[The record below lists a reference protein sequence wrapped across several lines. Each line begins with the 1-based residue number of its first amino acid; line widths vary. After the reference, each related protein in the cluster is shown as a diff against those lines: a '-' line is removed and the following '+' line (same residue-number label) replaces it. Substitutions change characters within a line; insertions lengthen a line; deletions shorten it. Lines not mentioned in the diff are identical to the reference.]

1 MTYALVN
8 GVNIYYETHGS
19 GTPLVF
25 CHEFAGDYRS
35 WESQVGF
42 FSRNYE
48 VITYCARG
56 YPPSDVPDSV
66 DLYSQS
72 QFVNDLKGLLTTL
85 NVEKVHLVGLSMGGN
100 VALNFA
106 ISFPGMVFS
115 LVVAGT
121 GTGSDEPALF
131 RARVDGMADG
141 MENEGMSFMSSYL
154 GGPARVQLKQ
164 KDPKGYEVFRNNFM
178 QHSPV
183 GSANTF
189 RGVLKQRPPIY
200 DLEHKLKSLNIPTLV
215 VIGDE
220 DDPCIQPAL
229 FMSKNIPSAGLAVFP
244 RSGHAVNLEEPEL
257 FNRTLMDFLIQV
269 EREKWHKK
277 YFGKV
282 DGSLE

>member
-85 NVEKVHLVGLSMGGN
+85 NVEKAHLVGLSMGGN

-106 ISFPGMVFS
+106 ISFPRMVFS

-121 GTGSDEPALF
+121 GTGSDEPAVC

-141 MENEGMSFMSSYL
+141 RENEGMSFMSSYL

-183 GSANTF
+183 VSANTF

-244 RSGHAVNLEEPEL
+244 RSVHAVNCLLYTSPSP
-257 FNRTLMDFLIQV
+257 RDATLSRMQSY
-269 EREKWHKK
+269 E
-277 YFGKV
+277 
-282 DGSLE
+282 

>member
-42 FSRNYE
+42 FSRNYK

-121 GTGSDEPALF
+121 VTG
-131 RARVDGMADG
+131 
-141 MENEGMSFMSSYL
+141 
-154 GGPARVQLKQ
+154 
-164 KDPKGYEVFRNNFM
+164 
-178 QHSPV
+178 
-183 GSANTF
+183 
-189 RGVLKQRPPIY
+189 
-200 DLEHKLKSLNIPTLV
+200 
-215 VIGDE
+215 
-220 DDPCIQPAL
+220 
-229 FMSKNIPSAGLAVFP
+229 
-244 RSGHAVNLEEPEL
+244 
-257 FNRTLMDFLIQV
+257 
-269 EREKWHKK
+269 
-277 YFGKV
+277 
-282 DGSLE
+282 